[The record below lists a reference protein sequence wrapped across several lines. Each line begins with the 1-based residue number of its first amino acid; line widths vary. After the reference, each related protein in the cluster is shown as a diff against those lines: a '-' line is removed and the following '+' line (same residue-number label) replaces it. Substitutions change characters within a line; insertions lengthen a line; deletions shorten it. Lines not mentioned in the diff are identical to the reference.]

1 VPPGG
6 PYRPAWSSSW
16 DEEEL
21 WLRLDWALEEALGD
35 PGLAW
40 SMSWSIAM
48 DSADFPDVR
57 RCAEALMSEL
67 ARCES
72 EGSLLILE
80 AAGGGLEEK
89 P

>member
-1 VPPGG
+1 MPHVG

-21 WLRLDWALEEALGD
+21 WQRLDWSLQESLRD
-35 PGLAW
+35 PNLAW
-40 SMSWSIAM
+40 SMAWSIAL
-48 DSADFPDVR
+48 DAADFPDVR

-67 ARCES
+67 VRCEP
-72 EGSLLILE
+72 EGVLLILE
-80 AAGGGLEEK
+80 AAESGLEEK